1 MHMHINTE
9 DRIYVSLYKRNP
21 GTSLV
26 EMKLPVSYWKE
37 MEEEIA
43 QAVH

>member
-21 GTSLV
+21 GASLV
-26 EMKLPVSYWKE
+26 EMKLPVSDWKE
-37 MEEEIA
+37 MEEEVA
-43 QAVH
+43 RAVH